1 MPYYDLLNLSVASAD
16 VSFLKY
22 NLIPGLLKQNL
33 YLKIKKKTQVL
44 EVLGLPRWHSVK
56 NLPASAP
63 VQQMQGIW
71 ARSLGWKD
79 PLE

>member
-1 MPYYDLLNLSVASAD
+1 MSFYDLLNLSVASAD

-33 YLKIKKKTQVL
+33 YFKKNTQVL

-56 NLPASAP
+56 NLPASTP
-63 VQQMQGIW
+63 VQQMQEIW